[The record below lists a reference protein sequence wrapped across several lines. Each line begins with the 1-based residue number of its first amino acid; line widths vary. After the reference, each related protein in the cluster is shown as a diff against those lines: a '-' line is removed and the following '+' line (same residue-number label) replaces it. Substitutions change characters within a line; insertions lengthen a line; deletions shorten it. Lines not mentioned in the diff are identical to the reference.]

1 MGKDISGC
9 EVVKNYDLGAG
20 PIHVAWIFKP
30 GSESLPDLRLGLI
43 CITEF
48 SNQSINEAIARAML
62 NIIDKLVLL
71 CLLNN
76 DQAGKRCHRVVES
89 LKEPVINRITYF

>member
-1 MGKDISGC
+1 MGKDIPGC

-43 CITEF
+43 CIQNF
-48 SNQSINEAIARAML
+48 L
-62 NIIDKLVLL
+62 
-71 CLLNN
+71 
-76 DQAGKRCHRVVES
+76 
-89 LKEPVINRITYF
+89 INR